1 MKTASL
7 KLLSRRAKKNY
18 VVHLSIIQIYNMKL
32 AELAKELKISIQ
44 SFLKFIQDFD
54 LELADCLTTTFEV
67 KPEFI
72 KFARENKDFLRKY
85 AEDLT
90 KTKSVQQIADNIKQ
104 PTEKVA
110 QVINDEKP
118 QIFENGMYR
127 SSVSSF
133 GIDNKLGGNYQFVY
147 NYFGKNT
154 KLTKRSFIGYRDLF
168 FFISESL
175 EPYLSN
181 VSVENWGIHKPAGI
195 ILYGPPGSGKIFW
208 ANKIAEIIGYDFKEI
223 KKHFL
228 GTTLVDNEKTDFNDF
243 LVTMM
248 QEENVILFLENFDQL
263 MAVRNEETSV
273 NGCDEETKEI
283 ILHYIGHFEEEKIL
297 MIGAADS
304 LFKID
309 RELLAPGRFD
319 VAIPIFPP
327 NAKERSEMLLYH
339 MTKELA
345 PDALLLK
352 ILEFNKA
359 NLLPF
364 WQEIAEK
371 MKAYSNTML
380 VDFTQSFK
388 KRVRNL
394 YLNENSTEI
403 KLDKK
408 LLDAS
413 FKDAATK
420 LTDQYLNQVEQFLR
434 EVSRNN
440 YEEFQQRIKALSKEL
455 EYYRVVEKP
464 RKSIGFKSGTED

>member
-1 MKTASL
+1 M
-7 KLLSRRAKKNY
+7 
-18 VVHLSIIQIYNMKL
+18 SIIQIETMKL
-32 AELAKELKISIQ
+32 AELAKELNISIQ
-44 SFLKFIQDFD
+44 NFLKFIQDFD
-54 LELADCLTTTFEV
+54 LELADCLTTSFDV
-67 KPEFI
+67 KPDFVR
-72 KFARENKDFLRKY
+72 FARENKDFLRKY

-90 KTKSVQQIADNIKQ
+90 KSKSVEQIAENIKQ

-110 QVINDEKP
+110 QIIKDEKP

-133 GIDNKLGGNYQFVY
+133 GIDHKLGGNYQFVY
-147 NYFGKNT
+147 NYFGKST
-154 KLTKRSFIGYRDLF
+154 KLAKRDFIGYRDLF
-168 FFISESL
+168 FFISEAL
-175 EPYLSN
+175 EPFLSD
-181 VSVENWGIHKPAGI
+181 VSVSNWGIHKPAGI
-195 ILYGPPGSGKIFW
+195 VLYGPPGSGKIFW

-243 LVTMM
+243 LVSMM
-248 QEENVILFLENFDQL
+248 QEEKVILFLENFDQL

-297 MIGAADS
+297 MVGAADS

-327 NAKERSEMLLYH
+327 NAKERAEMLLYH

-364 WQEIAEK
+364 WQEISAK

-380 VDFTQSFK
+380 VDFTQSLK
-388 KRVRNL
+388 KRIRNL
-394 YLNENSTEI
+394 YQTEDSTEI
-403 KLDKK
+403 KITKN
-408 LLDAS
+408 LLEAA

-420 LTDQYLNQVEQFLR
+420 LTDQYLNQVEQFLK

-440 YEEFQQRIKALSKEL
+440 FEDFQLRIRALAEEL

-464 RKSIGFKSGTED
+464 RKSIGFKSGTDS